1 MKELWLAQ
9 PRLLQRSGGKP
20 YRMLAHPHFRACY
33 DFFALRA
40 EAGDAPQD
48 VADWWTRFQ
57 DVTEDE
63 REEMLLPD
71 DQPKKRRR
79 RRSKRGA
86 DKLQENAAQG
96 AAGGPDSAHDNE

>member
-1 MKELWLAQ
+1 
-9 PRLLQRSGGKP
+9 
-20 YRMLAHPHFRACY
+20 MLAHPHFRACY

-48 VADWWTRFQ
+48 IAYWWTRFQ

-71 DQPKKRRR
+71 DQPKKRRH

-86 DKLQENAAQG
+86 GKPQENAVQG
-96 AAGGPDSAHDNE
+96 AADNADSAPDNE